1 MKLTAAEV
9 VSYLR
14 GKLTS
19 GSAETRIESVSIDSR
34 TVERGDLFFAIVGP
48 RFDGHRFVRQALER
62 GAVGVVVSKPPTVG
76 EGGERGVE
84 IRVEDTALALQEL
97 AKAVRRSAGVK
108 VVAITGSLGKT
119 TAKEATAAA
128 LGARFR
134 VLKSAGNLNNLY
146 GLPLSILKLDGEE
159 VAVLEMG
166 MSAPGEIARLT
177 EIARPD
183 VGVLLNV
190 AEVHREF
197 FPSLEA
203 IAKAKGELFDGLAGE
218 AVAVVN
224 ADDPLVLEEARRFSG
239 RQVRFGIGEK
249 AELRARE
256 LVRTSN
262 GMQFIAELEDPAGA
276 YPEEQTNVT
285 APLFGRHNVYNLLA
299 ALAASWALGL
309 SLQEAAEKL
318 RNLQPAARR
327 GERIHFGGGPLVIDE
342 TYNSNPVAV
351 KAALASLMEE
361 EASRQIAVL
370 GDMLELGDRAE
381 ALHLECGRYVAE
393 SKVSLLIGVGSLGA
407 TLVEGARRAG
417 MPEDA
422 LFTAADA
429 LEAGELLVELAS
441 REDAVLLKASRGA
454 SLEEAIAALRKRY
467 PVESA

>member
-1 MKLTAAEV
+1 
-9 VSYLR
+9 
-14 GKLTS
+14 
-19 GSAETRIESVSIDSR
+19 
-34 TVERGDLFFAIVGP
+34 
-48 RFDGHRFVRQALER
+48 
-62 GAVGVVVSKPPTVG
+62 
-76 EGGERGVE
+76 
-84 IRVEDTALALQEL
+84 
-97 AKAVRRSAGVK
+97 
-108 VVAITGSLGKT
+108 
-119 TAKEATAAA
+119 
-128 LGARFR
+128 
-134 VLKSAGNLNNLY
+134 
-146 GLPLSILKLDGEE
+146 
-159 VAVLEMG
+159 

-239 RQVRFGIGEK
+239 RQVGFGIGER

-262 GMQFIAELEDPAGA
+262 GMQFIAELEDPAGE
-276 YPEEQTNVT
+276 YPKEQTNVT
-285 APLFGRHNVYNLLA
+285 SPLFGRHNVYNLLA

-309 SLQEAAEKL
+309 TLQEAAEQL
-318 RNLQPAARR
+318 WNLHPAARR
-327 GERIHFGGGPLVIDE
+327 GERIHFGDGPLVIDE
-342 TYNSNPVAV
+342 TYNSNPAAV
-351 KAALASLMEE
+351 KAALVSLMEE

-370 GDMLELGDRAE
+370 GDMLELGIVPRRFISSA
-381 ALHLECGRYVAE
+381 AATSPKAKCL
-393 SKVSLLIGVGSLGA
+393 SSSVSGSLGA

-429 LEAGELLVELAS
+429 LEAGELLTELAS
-441 REDAVLLKASRGA
+441 REDAVLLKASRGVR
-454 SLEEAIAALRKRY
+454 LEEAVTALRKRY